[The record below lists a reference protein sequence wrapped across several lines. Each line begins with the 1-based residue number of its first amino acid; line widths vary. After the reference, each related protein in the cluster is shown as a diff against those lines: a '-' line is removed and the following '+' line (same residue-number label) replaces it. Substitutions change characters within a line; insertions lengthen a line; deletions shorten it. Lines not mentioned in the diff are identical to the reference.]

1 MTSEATRKT
10 MQANRGRDTG
20 PELVV
25 RHLLR
30 DLGFPGYRL
39 QWKKAPGRP
48 DIAYPGRKIAIF
60 VNGCFW
66 HHHEGCKYATM
77 PKTNVEFWKAKFER
91 NIERD
96 RRTVEELEQA
106 GWKVVVIWECELKKD
121 RIEQTER
128 YLYSVLS
135 LPE

>member
-1 MTSEATRKT
+1 